1 MTELPMFP
9 LGTVLFPYM
18 PLPLRVFEER
28 YVIMLSRIL
37 QEEPA
42 EFGVALIE
50 RGQESGGGGTTFD
63 VGTVAQITELDAA
76 EGYIEIQ
83 TQGDRR
89 FEIAS
94 WLDDDP
100 HPRAEVRELPDLEWD
115 ESLHELRD
123 RAEQIVRRTL
133 AQASEFR
140 DISWSSTVELD
151 DDPVAMC
158 WQLAAIAPLEQ
169 LDQVRLLRSTTMRE
183 LLSETIELTLA
194 ASVTLIELPEGYED
208 DEGSEET
215 P

>member
-1 MTELPMFP
+1 MFP

-28 YVIMLSRIL
+28 YVIMLSRVL
-37 QEEPA
+37 QNEPA

-63 VGTVAQITELDAA
+63 VGTIAQITELDAA
-76 EGYIEIQ
+76 EGFIAIQ

-89 FEIAS
+89 FEIDR

-100 HPRAEVRELPDLEWD
+100 HPRAEIRELPDLEWD
-115 ESLHELRD
+115 ESLEPLRD

-140 DISWSSTVELD
+140 DIAWSSTVELD

-169 LDQVRLLRSTTMRE
+169 LDQVRLLRSTSMQE

-194 ASVTLIELPEGYED
+194 ASVTLVELPDGFGSDEQD
-208 DEGSEET
+208 DEDV
-215 P
+215 

>member
-1 MTELPMFP
+1 MTELAMFP

-28 YVIMLSRIL
+28 YVIMLSRVL
-37 QEEPA
+37 QHEPA

-63 VGTVAQITELDAA
+63 VGTIAQITELQAA

-83 TQGDRR
+83 TTGDRR
-89 FEIAS
+89 FEITS

-100 HPRAEVRELPDLEWD
+100 YPRAEVRELPFLEWSD
-115 ESLHELRD
+115 ELAPLRD

-140 DISWSSTVELD
+140 DIAWSSTVELD

-169 LDQVRLLRSTTMRE
+169 LDQVRLLRSTSLQE

-194 ASVTLIELPEGYED
+194 ASVTLIELPEGFGD
-208 DEGSEET
+208 DED
-215 P
+215 